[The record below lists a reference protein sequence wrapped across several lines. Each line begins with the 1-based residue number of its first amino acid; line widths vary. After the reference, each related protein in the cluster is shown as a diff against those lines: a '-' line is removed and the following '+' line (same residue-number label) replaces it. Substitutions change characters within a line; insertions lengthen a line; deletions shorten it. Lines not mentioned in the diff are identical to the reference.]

1 MRDSRWLGL
10 IIWSGAVVLAAVRT
24 EYVPTPGH
32 DPDTVVV
39 RSGSLSLRGVLWTP
53 AGKGP
58 FPAVLFNHGSYAH
71 GDTLTSQDLGAL
83 GPVFREARIRL
94 PVLVPAL
101 EGEELNEAIAG
112 LAFLRALSQVDPR
125 RIAVSGHSFGGSLT
139 LFLAAR
145 DTTLRAA
152 VIFSGSARS
161 WGPSPKLRAALLA
174 APLRC
179 RSSAGRTRLTI
190 YPAFGRT
197 SREGHNFL
205 FRAPR
210 MWEADVFAFLD
221 SMR

>member
-1 MRDSRWLGL
+1 
-10 IIWSGAVVLAAVRT
+10 
-24 EYVPTPGH
+24 
-32 DPDTVVV
+32 
-39 RSGSLSLRGVLWTP
+39 
-53 AGKGP
+53 
-58 FPAVLFNHGSYAH
+58 
-71 GDTLTSQDLGAL
+71 
-83 GPVFREARIRL
+83 
-94 PVLVPAL
+94 VPAL

-112 LAFLRALSQVDPR
+112 LAFLRALSQADPR

-152 VIFSGSARS
+152 VIFSGSARC

-174 APLRC
+174 AVHHTPPTYFIHAANDYSTVPGTAL
-179 RSSAGRTRLTI
+179 AAAMQKLGRPRRLTI

-221 SMR
+221 SIR